1 MDTKTEAA
9 GTLERFDGENTMTE
23 SNRNQRKFSNIKLTQ
38 QYHYHH
44 MGLWVLITIS
54 LVILINYLLFAL
66 ILQQWGYSSGMG
78 IVSGSFATQVGAV
91 LAIEATLLSIAI
103 VLMAKT
109 TSHRI
114 SGAFLA
120 IQKTCDTISAG
131 ELDTRQHF
139 RDYDKLEDLEKS
151 INNMLD
157 KLCGQQSSSSE

>member
-1 MDTKTEAA
+1 
-9 GTLERFDGENTMTE
+9 MTQ
-23 SNRNQRKFSNIKLTQ
+23 SNRSQRKLSNIKLTQ

-44 MGLWVLITIS
+44 MGLWVIITVS

-66 ILQQWGYSSGMG
+66 ILQRWGYSSGMG
-78 IVSGSFATQVGAV
+78 TVPGSFAMQVGAV
-91 LAIEATLLSIAI
+91 LAVEATLLSTAI

-120 IQKTCDTISAG
+120 IQKTCDSISAG
-131 ELDTRQHF
+131 NLDTRQRF
-139 RDYDKLEDLEKS
+139 REYDKLKDLENS